1 MPAKDT
7 EQLENEL
14 TAADDVKKF
23 LDDNAENLREF
34 TFAEYLKLLMIKKNL
49 RQRDL
54 IYESCVGSGYAPHI
68 FSGRN
73 IPSREKVLMLA
84 LAMKLS
90 PDETNYLLYY
100 SGHEKLYARN
110 PWDAIIRFALE
121 KCKSISETNE
131 LLRDS
136 NMKLLPIRD

>member
-14 TAADDVKKF
+14 SAADDVKKF
-23 LDDNAENLREF
+23 LTDNAENLREF
-34 TFAEYLKLLMIKKNL
+34 TFAEYLKRIMAEKNFK
-49 RQRDL
+49 QRDV
-54 IYESCVGSGYAPHI
+54 IDGSYVGSGYGPHI

-73 IPSREKVLMLA
+73 IPSREKVLMIA

-90 PDETNYLLYY
+90 PDEANYLLYY
-100 SGHEKLYARN
+100 AGHENLYARN

-121 KCKSISETNE
+121 KQKTVEETNE